1 MSMTDKKVFKS
12 EFDAWKWVHEMFPG
26 KQWYLDHESSERAGY
41 KTYRDTEDFYNYVC
55 ELGDRL
61 EVNLKEGNITINL
74 GIESDL
80 ANADDRPVS
89 EKEEHEMKPE
99 TYKIEFNDVELILVK
114 GALYRLSTT
123 FNELDVVKGNSD
135 TLNASINCLELIKR
149 INAVNVK
156 ESEAPGNDKRGSN

>member
-12 EFDAWKWVHEMFPG
+12 EFDAWKWVHEMFPN

-41 KTYRDTEDFYNYVC
+41 KTYRDTEEFYNYVC

-74 GIESDL
+74 WIE
-80 ANADDRPVS
+80 
-89 EKEEHEMKPE
+89 EEEPEMKPE

-123 FNELDVVKGNSD
+123 FNELDVVNGNSN
-135 TLNASINCLELIKR
+135 TLNSSITCLELIKK
-149 INAVNVK
+149 INGVVNEK
-156 ESEAPGNDKRGSN
+156 N